1 MKRLPKIRSGLA
13 RLRMFRST
21 VRLGMMGS
29 TVLTIILWA
38 LAVAFL
44 LDFWI
49 QMGQLERAI
58 VLVAVIGV
66 TIWSLAK
73 FMVPVMK
80 VSESDTA
87 LAVMVDNMHGMHS
100 DLVGA
105 IQFADDNRPQYG
117 SERLR
122 EAVVENTGKAAG
134 SMNFLEGFSRKDMFQ
149 RIGIF
154 AATALICLGPAVAFG
169 NYTGAFLK
177 RMMLIDARYPT
188 RTKLEVIRPQLD
200 KGHAEGDS
208 VTFEVHATH
217 VAGPLELPDSGEV
230 RVVAEKTGLEAVVE
244 LTRESEKDA
253 VPAIYSGTLNRVL
266 DNLSYTV
273 YLGDDQSDLRQLKI
287 VPRPR
292 VTLEMKV
299 IAPEYVRGKV
309 SPKAKSQR
317 QTIAVEGSKIIPVVS
332 CDNKELKA
340 GKIKFEKT
348 EDEFDMTLRD
358 GKLVFDA
365 ENSPLSSVS
374 EMVRFEINVI
384 DTKNQKPESPIK
396 GLVHIAADLPPR
408 AALMGFSRYIVPGAA
423 PELRYKALD
432 DYALGDIVLHLA
444 VIDADGRETTQPL
457 VTLAKVAGKFPGYQG
472 SYTLNIANLKL
483 QKGYQISA
491 FIDVTDYRGELE
503 GKSRRSEK
511 WIFEVTDDA
520 GVLEAMDRLT
530 EEMDKKL
537 DEILRAQLEAGK

>member
-29 TVLTIILWA
+29 TVLTIILWT

-49 QMGQLERAI
+49 QMGQLERFI
-58 VLVAVIGV
+58 VLVAVLTV
-66 TIWSLAK
+66 MIWAFAK
-73 FMVPVMK
+73 FLAPVMK

-105 IQFADDNRPQYG
+105 IQFADDDRPQYG

-122 EAVVENTGKAAG
+122 EAVVENTGETAG
-134 SMNFLEGFSRKDMFQ
+134 TMNFLEGFSRKEMFQ

-169 NYTGAFLK
+169 NYTGTFLK
-177 RMMLIDARYPT
+177 RMLLFDARYPT
-188 RTKLEVIRPQLD
+188 RTKLEVIRPELD
-200 KGHAEGDS
+200 KGHAEGDA

-217 VAGPLELPDSGEV
+217 VGGPEELPESGEV
-230 RVVAEKTGLEAVVE
+230 RVIAEKTGLEAVVE
-244 LTRESEKDA
+244 LTRESKKGV
-253 VPAIYSGTLNRVL
+253 VPAVYSGTLNRVL
-266 DNLSYTV
+266 DNLAYTV
-273 YLGDDQSDLRQLKI
+273 YLGDDRSDIRQLRI

-299 IAPEYVRGKV
+299 ITPEYVRGKV
-309 SPKAKSQR
+309 PQKSKNQR
-317 QTIAVEGSKIIPVVS
+317 QTIAVEGSKIIPTVT
-332 CDNKELKA
+332 CDNKELKE
-340 GKIKFEKT
+340 GTITFEKS
-348 EDEFDMTLRD
+348 DAKFDMTLRD
-358 GKLVFDA
+358 GKLVFEGQD
-365 ENSPLSSVS
+365 SPLSNIS
-374 EMVRFEINVI
+374 EMVRFEINVT
-384 DTKNQKPESPIK
+384 DTNNQEPESPIK

-444 VIDADGRETTQPL
+444 VIDADGSETRKPPI
-457 VTLAKVAGKFPGYQG
+457 TLAKVAGKFPGYQG
-472 SYTLNIANLKL
+472 SYTLNVANLKL

-491 FIDVTDYRGELE
+491 FIDVTDYRGKLE

-511 WIFEVTDDA
+511 WIFEVTDNA

-530 EEMDKKL
+530 EQMDKKL